1 MSSWLVLLPT
11 KSPHSPPQTR
21 LRHDLK
27 SYAHMHIAVPNPSC
41 PLVEKHEKQSFLSA
55 ATARARSCCSRH
67 PAGMPPFPQTSFP
80 ASRFTPQVNDLT
92 TTVRSGDSLRNQTH
106 TDYSKFS
113 SKHQRHS
120 DRETKPVVTDGVQDG
135 TYLLLSCTSQ
145 DPATGALQGGSR
157 QQHCRLAQLI
167 TSSSEYSAAVPQS
180 TLPKAGIT
188 DEGNSPVSK
197 TAEERSSFCS
207 RAVRPCTGHRP
218 LTQTRVT

>member
-1 MSSWLVLLPT
+1 MHTCTLQSQIHHALWWRNTRSNHSVPLPLPGLVPAAAGTLQECLP
-11 KSPHSPPQTR
+11 SHR
-21 LRHDLK
+21 
-27 SYAHMHIAVPNPSC
+27 
-41 PLVEKHEKQSFLSA
+41 
-55 ATARARSCCSRH
+55 
-67 PAGMPPFPQTSFP
+67 PASQTSFP

-120 DRETKPVVTDGVQDG
+120 DRETKPVVTDGVQDR

-145 DPATGALQGGSR
+145 DPATGALQGENR

-188 DEGNSPVSK
+188 DEGNRPVSK